1 MKAKEVIDTYGR
13 KCQIDEN
20 TKKMQCYN
28 NKKKKIIYN
37 AEIIEGEKNSGFWTT
52 YEEPG
57 TVDDIAER
65 LRTWNNAI
73 LYIYAE
79 SVGFNAPEND
89 PDGKKWQKVVDFV
102 KEHKNEIFTKSGD
115 FRKKYLIDLN
125 DIKKIITI

>member
-1 MKAKEVIDTYGR
+1 
-13 KCQIDEN
+13 
-20 TKKMQCYN
+20 MQCYN

-79 SVGFNAPEND
+79 SGRN
-89 PDGKKWQKVVDFV
+89 
-102 KEHKNEIFTKSGD
+102 I
-115 FRKKYLIDLN
+115 
-125 DIKKIITI
+125 